1 MPCPL
6 CLQATLMREELH
18 AQHARS
24 LQDKDALRKQ
34 VRELSEKVDELQLQ
48 LFQREGQLLAVE
60 GKLRRR
66 QLDALILVGLRR
78 VSPATGVLEGGGG
91 AATQEQVCPGG
102 HRAPGRSR
110 QGSLALPEPLL
121 SPEGWLLAEPPWRV
135 AAGLAQLRAGHDER
149 AGRYILA
156 RPSREELPWWGA
168 WPGTPPHA
176 QEWLGSLTAC

>member
-1 MPCPL
+1 MRVSWGAGPGGSARVPPRRLPCPL

-60 GKLRRR
+60 GKLRRQ

-78 VSPATGVLEGGGG
+78 VGPATGVLEGGRGCSHAG
-91 AATQEQVCPGG
+91 AGVSWRPQSPG
-102 HRAPGRSR
+102 
-110 QGSLALPEPLL
+110 E
-121 SPEGWLLAEPPWRV
+121 EPPGV
-135 AAGLAQLRAGHDER
+135 PG
-149 AGRYILA
+149 
-156 RPSREELPWWGA
+156 PS
-168 WPGTPPHA
+168 
-176 QEWLGSLTAC
+176 